1 MKYCAECGQ
10 EWEDAFQ
17 YCPKDGSRLRPAPPD
32 LKTGQVLAGKYE
44 IVARLG
50 RGPHGTVYRA
60 QHRFAG
66 GSRAIKVLDPALT
79 SDGSHLQRLQAAV
92 TAWAGLRSAHTA
104 RLYDLDFAE
113 GVGYFLVEEFI
124 EGESLE
130 KLLADRGPLPAD
142 VCDLVVRQISESL
155 SEAHAAGIG
164 HGRLTAKNV
173 LLTGSPPELTAK
185 VTDFGLAPADNAS
198 QDKFRLGALLV
209 RLLSGETIV
218 SEQADRDTVSAEEV
232 TRVLGSAETPAPLA
246 NIAYGLLGLAP
257 TEQLR
262 PAADKTSGASTREAA
277 IVAQPSHTPAYP
289 TTDEEI
295 SGLAGRPV
303 PPLFAEFDEPRA
315 APKVRIAVMVAL
327 SLVMAGLVVW
337 LLRGRSSSPASA
349 PPAASAS
356 RSGPTF
362 DYDVANVPGEGEP
375 PRHPHVLVRVEGIP
389 LYIIRDKA
397 GYGSTMERAKAV
409 TEALRKASEN
419 LRRKPPPHLALADVD
434 HNRAI
439 IEQDLPGG
447 SQLTIIAVTAADVAG
462 YGARSHHKIKHEDLA
477 QWWLA
482 RTVDYLSVFAL
493 GEAPRLTTRTPDGA
507 ALLRLAEL
515 VHQRGS
521 SDNAKMVTR
530 QDVDGLDASL
540 QQALQM
546 AVFRFPGSEHQ
557 EETHSNHS
565 GPTPP
570 ATRKRQP

>member
-79 SDGSHLQRLQAAV
+79 GDASLLQRLQAAV
-92 TAWAGLRSAHTA
+92 AAWAGLRSAHTV

-113 GVGYFLVEEFI
+113 GVGYFLIEEFI

-142 VCDLVVRQISESL
+142 VCDLLVRQIAESL
-155 SEAHAAGIG
+155 SEAHAAGIS

-173 LLTGSPPELTAK
+173 LLTGSFPELAAK
-185 VTDFGLAPADNAS
+185 VSDFGLAPAGNAS
-198 QDKFRLGALLV
+198 QDKFRLGALLL

-218 SEQADRDTVSAEEV
+218 SEEADRDTVSAEKV
-232 TRVLGSAETPAPLA
+232 TRALERAKTPAPLT
-246 NIAYGLLGLAP
+246 NIAYGLFGLAP
-257 TEQLR
+257 TEQLS
-262 PAADKTSGASTREAA
+262 PAADKTSDASTREAT
-277 IVAQPSHTPAYP
+277 IIAQPSPAPAYP
-289 TTDEEI
+289 TTDEES
-295 SGLAGRPV
+295 SGLAGRPA

-327 SLVMAGLVVW
+327 ALVIAGFVVW

-349 PPAASAS
+349 PAAAATS

-362 DYDVANVPGEGEP
+362 DYEAANIPGEGEP

-389 LYIIRDKA
+389 LYIIRDEA
-397 GYGSTMERAKAV
+397 GYASTVERAQAV
-409 TEALRKASEN
+409 TEALRTASEN
-419 LRRKPPPHLALADVD
+419 LRRTPSPHLALADVD

-447 SQLTIIAVTAADVAG
+447 SQLTIITVTAADVAG
-462 YGARSHHKIKHEDLA
+462 YNARTHHKIKQEELA

-493 GEAPRLTTRTPDGA
+493 GETPRLTTRTPDGA

-515 VHQRGS
+515 VQQRGS
-521 SDNAKMVTR
+521 ADKTKMATR

-540 QQALQM
+540 QHALQT
-546 AVFRFPGSEHQ
+546 AVFHFPGSEHH
-557 EETHSNHS
+557 EEAHSNHS

-570 ATRKRQP
+570 ASRKRQP